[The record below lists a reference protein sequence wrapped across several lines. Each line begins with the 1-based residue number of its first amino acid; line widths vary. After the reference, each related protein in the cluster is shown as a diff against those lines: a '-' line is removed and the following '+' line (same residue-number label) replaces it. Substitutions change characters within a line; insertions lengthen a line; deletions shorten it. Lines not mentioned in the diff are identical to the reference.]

1 MNNTSGHDPSEYG
14 PGKSPRNPNGFIG
27 GNPNETPEGNVALK
41 YLKIVEQRERILE
54 SFLAEHAGL
63 KPSQIRQ
70 IVTELDNGDVA
81 WHVEKIQ

>member
-1 MNNTSGHDPSEYG
+1 MSDIFNQVFGQPEPN
-14 PGKSPRNPNGFIG
+14 RNPNNNVG
-27 GNPNETPEGNVALK
+27 GNPNETPEGNLAAK

-70 IVTELDNGDVA
+70 VITQLADGQVA
-81 WHVEKIQ
+81 WHVEKMD